1 MDLDIDRWRRLRRA
15 EADAADDGPTIELE
29 AARHDRGPR
38 AHPDHGQ
45 GCSPTSQ
52 HAAGRGEADGG
63 GVIDPPLSWS
73 AERMGSKLVLDEGA
87 THSEKVGTGRG
98 GTGRA
103 FRDC

>member
-1 MDLDIDRWRRLRRA
+1 
-15 EADAADDGPTIELE
+15 
-29 AARHDRGPR
+29 
-38 AHPDHGQ
+38 
-45 GCSPTSQ
+45 
-52 HAAGRGEADGG
+52 
-63 GVIDPPLSWS
+63 VIDPPLSWS